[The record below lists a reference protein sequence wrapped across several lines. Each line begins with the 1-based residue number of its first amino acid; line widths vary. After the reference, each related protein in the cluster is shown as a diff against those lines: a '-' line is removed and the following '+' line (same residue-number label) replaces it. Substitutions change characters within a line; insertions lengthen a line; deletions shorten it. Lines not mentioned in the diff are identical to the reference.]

1 MHTRLH
7 TVLTACCTVALV
19 PGGAAAAGGSDPTA
33 APPSAELREFV
44 PPPPRVVYLGN
55 SRATHPQEPLS
66 AVRAERAYLLIGGF
80 GDEVHGI
87 MHSLACQLRQLQPA
101 PVAYYHWHAGRPDLP
116 GEGLQSIARDIASFR
131 QLNPRADLALIG
143 HSLGAGSAL
152 RLLAMLPPG
161 QGRLFLITLDPID
174 RSCRPERPAS
184 LLWWGNAYITASR
197 SRYDFL
203 LAAGGRWNACSAA
216 DVNLRFDGRHQ
227 DERGLPYIHDRADAM
242 LFSRTLGPSLYE
254 RLLTAMQP

>member
-1 MHTRLH
+1 MKHARQPCLLA
-7 TVLTACCTVALV
+7 VLAACLIAAT
-19 PGGAAAAGGSDPTA
+19 PGAATS
-33 APPSAELREFV
+33 APRIV
-44 PPPPRVVYLGN
+44 HLGN
-55 SRATHPQEPLS
+55 SRTTIAQEPLP
-66 AVRAERAYLLIGGF
+66 AVQAERAYLLIGGF

-87 MHSLACQLRQLQPA
+87 MHSLASRLRQLQSA

-116 GEGLQSIARDIASFR
+116 GEGLQSIAGAIASFR
-131 QLNPRADLALIG
+131 QRNPGADLVLIG

-152 RLLAMLPPG
+152 RLAAMLPPG

-184 LLWWGNAYITASR
+184 LNWWGNAYITESR
-197 SRYDFL
+197 SGYDFL

-216 DVNLRFDGRHQ
+216 DVNLRFDGRRQ
-227 DERGLPYIHDRADAM
+227 DERGQLYIHDRADAM